1 MKKRI
6 AVTAVYLALA
16 VVCVMFAAKDSEAGG
31 QSFQDTVNMLEYQLD
46 YPRLYCWQYSPHIE
60 EVTKA
65 VRSGES
71 MEEENEV
78 KTVYLTF
85 DDGPSPRTQ
94 EILDILEKHDVKATF
109 FVIKNEKYAEYM
121 EMAALKGHTIGIHS
135 TSHKYREIYE
145 SVDAYLRDFQ
155 QCYDFVYQNTKI
167 QPSVFR
173 FPGGSVNNY
182 NVNTRK
188 DIVAEMTRRGF
199 VYFDWNV
206 ESSDGT
212 GKLSADTI
220 YNNVINGCKG
230 KNRAVVIMHDSIDK
244 KTTVRALDRIITH
257 LKEDGWTFAAID
269 ADVKPVIFRMK

>member
-16 VVCVMFAAKDSEAGG
+16 AVCVIFAAKDSEAGG

-46 YPRLYCWQYSPHIE
+46 YPRLYCRQYSPHIE

-71 MEEENEV
+71 LEEENEV

-85 DDGPSPRTQ
+85 DDGPSPRTE
-94 EILDILEKHDVKATF
+94 EILDILEKHEVKATF
-109 FVIKNEKYAEYM
+109 FVIKNEKYTEYM
-121 EMAALKGHTIGIHS
+121 EMAAQKGHTIGIHS
-135 TSHKYREIYE
+135 ASHKYREIYE

-155 QCYDFVYQNTKI
+155 RCYDFVYQNTKI

>member
-1 MKKRI
+1 MKKRM
-6 AVTAVYLALA
+6 AVMAVYLTLA
-16 VVCVMFAAKDSEAGG
+16 AVCIMFAAKDDTTDG
-31 QSFQDTVNMLEYQLD
+31 QSFQDTINMLEYQLD
-46 YPRLYCWQYSPHIE
+46 YPRLYCRQYSPHIE

-65 VRSGES
+65 VQSGES
-71 MEEENEV
+71 LEEKNEV

-85 DDGPSPRTQ
+85 DDGPSPRTE
-94 EILDILEKHDVKATF
+94 EILEILEKHDVKATF
-109 FVIKNEKYAEYM
+109 FVIKNEKYTEYM
-121 EMAALKGHTIGIHS
+121 KMTARKGHTIGIHS
-135 TSHKYREIYE
+135 ASHKYREIYE
-145 SVDAYLRDFQ
+145 SVDTYLRDFQ
-155 QCYDFVYQNTKI
+155 RCYDFVYENTGV
-167 QPSVFR
+167 QPAVFR

-182 NVNTRK
+182 NVSTRK

-230 KNRAVVIMHDSIDK
+230 KSRAVVIMHDSIDK
-244 KTTVRALDRIITH
+244 KTTVQALDRIITH
-257 LKEDGWTFAAID
+257 LKEDGWTFAAIS